1 VKKTALNEVFDYLIG
16 LTAISFLIILPVLIA
31 TGRNN
36 NVAKV
41 TLNTSNEN
49 TEIVI
54 SKDSTFFTYKSQV
67 DNQIYFRIHER
78 IEMGY
83 AMMTSSYDSKM
94 WKVFSDK
101 SVSSIIQE
109 IKANSGGD
117 CDDRSVTAYIILNQ
131 LHPNEN
137 MWINI
142 GFADSYE
149 FNGDYAVPNHAWL
162 TIDDKVKDMTLDDNI
177 RHIDIARVRINPNE
191 WRLDIE
197 YNCNNMVQ
205 GYKDNVSSF
214 EREFLANSTVCY
226 DGYEW

>member
-1 VKKTALNEVFDYLIG
+1 MKKTALNEVFDYLIG

-101 SVSSIIQE
+101 SVSSITG
-109 IKANSGGD
+109 N
-117 CDDRSVTAYIILNQ
+117 
-131 LHPNEN
+131 
-137 MWINI
+137 
-142 GFADSYE
+142 
-149 FNGDYAVPNHAWL
+149 
-162 TIDDKVKDMTLDDNI
+162 
-177 RHIDIARVRINPNE
+177 
-191 WRLDIE
+191 
-197 YNCNNMVQ
+197 
-205 GYKDNVSSF
+205 
-214 EREFLANSTVCY
+214 
-226 DGYEW
+226 